1 MAFAVVTVNDEA
13 ELATAL
19 TAVVTTFND
28 EDELDAGLATATS
41 IDAVVIKGLGKF
53 TLIDNAQITNV
64 SLRILSKGAKFTYI
78 LETA

>member
-19 TAVVTTFND
+19 TAVVTTYRS
-28 EDELDAGLATATS
+28 EDELDAGIEAATDIT
-41 IDAVVIKGLGKF
+41 AVVVKGGHYY
-53 TLIDNAQITNV
+53 TLIDNAQIANV
-64 SLRILSKGAKFTYI
+64 SLRILAKGAKYTYI